1 VLYVSHN
8 HRATPSNYFSVFY
21 PCCSLTGVLP
31 PECVEFTVGNCKP
44 NGQELLD
51 SYPIANTVPNV
62 KAVCQVYDIM
72 D

>member
-1 VLYVSHN
+1 M
-8 HRATPSNYFSVFY
+8 
-21 PCCSLTGVLP
+21 LP